1 MNTVKIQPPWK
12 LYKIKIFVK
21 MNLILEEDCKL
32 LNFIFLNILFNIIVQ
47 EMLKVYQEKR
57 HFQIGKHYMI
67 MIIE

>member
-1 MNTVKIQPPWK
+1 MEVERYLFTE
-12 LYKIKIFVK
+12 

-47 EMLKVYQEKR
+47 EMLKVYQEKP